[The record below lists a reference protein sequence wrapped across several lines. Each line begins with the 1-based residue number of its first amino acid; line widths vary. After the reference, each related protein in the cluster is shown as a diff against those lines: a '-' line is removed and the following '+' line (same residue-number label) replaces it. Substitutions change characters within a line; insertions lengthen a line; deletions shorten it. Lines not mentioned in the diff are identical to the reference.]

1 MTEMVPDFDK
11 DFIEHGH
18 ETYLRHISADCVIF
32 GFHENEL
39 RVLLLKW
46 KGNGPWCLPGGFVR
60 KEDSL
65 EESAIRIVKQRT
77 GLDNIFLRQFHVFS
91 DPARERSKEN
101 LPFINY
107 EGWLKDRFITVGFYA
122 LVEFSKVSP
131 EPDMFS
137 SECTWLD
144 VHSVPKDMFLD
155 HNDIFEKALQTL
167 RQSLNDH
174 PIGYELL
181 PTKFTMPEL
190 QRLYETILD
199 RSLDRRN
206 FQKKM
211 LSLGILERLKE
222 RKMGGAHKAPY
233 LYKFNKTRY
242 DKALKQGLKG
252 GFS

>member
-1 MTEMVPDFDK
+1 MDDLKAEFDNDFV
-11 DFIEHGH
+11 ERGH
-18 ETYLRHISADCVIF
+18 LVYLRHLSADCVIF

-46 KGNGPWCLPGGFVR
+46 KGDGPWCLPGGFVR

-77 GLDNIFLRQFHVFS
+77 SIDNIFLRQFHVFS
-91 DPARERSKEN
+91 SPDRERKKETM
-101 LPFINY
+101 PY
-107 EGWLKDRFITVGFYA
+107 ASSEGWLMERFVTVGFYA
-122 LVEFSKVSP
+122 LVEFSGVLPK
-131 EPDMFS
+131 PDMFS
-137 SECTWLD
+137 SECKWWD
-144 VHSVPKDMFLD
+144 VHSVPKNMFLD
-155 HNDIFEKALQTL
+155 HNEIFEKALHTL
-167 RQSLNDH
+167 RMSLNDH

-181 PTKFTMPEL
+181 PSKFTMPEL

-233 LYKFNKTRY
+233 LYKFNKAKY
-242 DKALKQGLKG
+242 DKALRLGLTG
-252 GFS
+252 GF

>member
-1 MTEMVPDFDK
+1 MDKVKAEFGEDFV
-11 DFIEHGH
+11 ERGH
-18 ETYLRHISADCVIF
+18 EVYLRHISADCVIF

-46 KGNGPWCLPGGFVR
+46 KGDGPWCLPGGFVR

-65 EESAIRIVKQRT
+65 EEAAVMIVKQRT
-77 GLDNIFLRQFHVFS
+77 GLDNIYMRQFHVFS
-91 DPARERSKEN
+91 APDRERRKDI
-101 LPFINY
+101 LPYSSYN
-107 EGWLKDRFITVGFYA
+107 GWLMDRFITVGFYA

-137 SECTWLD
+137 SECTWWD
-144 VHSVPKDMFLD
+144 VHSVPKSMFLD
-155 HNDIFEKALQTL
+155 HNEIFEKALQTL
-167 RQSLNDH
+167 RMSLNDH

-181 PTKFTMPEL
+181 PSKFTMPEL

-199 RSLDRRN
+199 RALDRRN

-233 LYKFNKTRY
+233 LYRFNKAKY
-242 DKALKQGLKG
+242 DKAIKLGLKG
-252 GFS
+252 GF

>member
-1 MTEMVPDFDK
+1 MDKEPEFDADFV
-11 DFIEHGH
+11 ERGH

-46 KGNGPWCLPGGFVR
+46 GNNGPWCLPGGFVK

-65 EESAIRIVKQRT
+65 ETSAVRIVKQRT
-77 GLDNIFLRQFHVFS
+77 GLDNIYMSQFHVFS
-91 DPARERSKEN
+91 APDRERKKEEIHAPSYN
-101 LPFINY
+101 
-107 EGWLKDRFITVGFYA
+107 GWLMERFITVGFYA

-131 EPDMFS
+131 KPDMFS
-137 SECTWLD
+137 SECTWWD
-144 VHSVPKDMFLD
+144 VHSIPKNMFLD
-155 HNDIFEKALQTL
+155 HNEIFEKALHTL
-167 RQSLNDH
+167 RMSLNDH

-181 PTKFTMPEL
+181 PKKFTMPEL

-233 LYKFNKTRY
+233 LYKFNKARY

-252 GFS
+252 GF

>member
-1 MTEMVPDFDK
+1 MDAMKPELNREL
-11 DFIEHGH
+11 IEHGH
-18 ETYLRHISADCVIF
+18 EIYLRHISADCVIF

-46 KGNGPWCLPGGFVR
+46 KNGPWCLPGGFVR

-65 EESAIRIVKQRT
+65 EQSAVRIVKERT
-77 GLDNIFLRQFHVFS
+77 GLDNIFMRQFYVFS
-91 DPARERSKEN
+91 APDRERKKETM
-101 LPFINY
+101 PY
-107 EGWLKDRFITVGFYA
+107 AAHEGWLMERFITVGFYA

-131 EPDMFS
+131 KPDGFS
-137 SECTWLD
+137 SECTWWD
-144 VHSVPKDMFLD
+144 VHSVPKNMFLD

-167 RQSLNDH
+167 RMSLNDH

-181 PTKFTMPEL
+181 PAKFTMPEL

-222 RKMGGAHKAPY
+222 RKLGGAHKAPY
-233 LYKFNKTRY
+233 LYKFNKGRY

-252 GFS
+252 GF

>member
-1 MTEMVPDFDK
+1 MSEMVPDFDTN
-11 DFIEHGH
+11 FVEHGH
-18 ETYLRHISADCVIF
+18 ETHLRHISADCVIF
-32 GFHENEL
+32 GFHQNEL

-46 KGNGPWCLPGGFVR
+46 KGDGPWCLPGGFVR

-65 EESAIRIVKQRT
+65 EQAAIRIVKQRT
-77 GLDNIFLRQFHVFS
+77 GLDNIFLRQFYVFS
-91 DPARERSKEN
+91 DPGRERSKEN

-107 EGWLKDRFITVGFYA
+107 QGWLKDRFITVGFYA

-131 EPDMFS
+131 EPDEFS

-144 VHSVPKDMFLD
+144 VHSVPKNMFLD

-167 RQSLNDH
+167 RMSLNDH

-222 RKMGGAHKAPY
+222 RKLGGAHKAPF
-233 LYKFNKTRY
+233 LYKFNKARY

-252 GFS
+252 GF

>member
-1 MTEMVPDFDK
+1 MSEQAPEFDN
-11 DFIEHGH
+11 DFIERGH

-46 KGNGPWCLPGGFVR
+46 KGDGPWCLPGGFVKR
-60 KEDSL
+60 EDTL
-65 EESAIRIVKQRT
+65 EQSATRIVKQRT
-77 GLDNIFLRQFHVFS
+77 GLDNIFMRQFHVFS
-91 DPARERSKEN
+91 DPKRERKKE
-101 LPFINY
+101 LMSYASFD
-107 EGWLKDRFITVGFYA
+107 GWLMERFVTVGFYA

-131 EPDMFS
+131 KPDMFS
-137 SECTWLD
+137 SECRWWD
-144 VHSVPKDMFLD
+144 VHSVPKGMFLD
-155 HNDIFEKALQTL
+155 HREIFEKALHTL
-167 RQSLNDH
+167 RMSLNDH

-199 RSLDRRN
+199 SPLDRRN

-233 LYKFNKTRY
+233 LYKFNKAKY
-242 DKALKQGLKG
+242 DKALRQGLTG
-252 GFS
+252 VF

>member
-1 MTEMVPDFDK
+1 MDEMIPEFDME
-11 DFIEHGH
+11 FVERGH
-18 ETYLRHISADCVIF
+18 QTYLRHVSADCVIF

-46 KGNGPWCLPGGFVR
+46 KGDGPWCLPGGFI
-60 KEDSL
+60 KHEESL
-65 EESAIRIVKQRT
+65 EQSVTRIVKLRT
-77 GLDNIFLRQFHVFS
+77 GLDNIFMRQFHVFS
-91 DPARERSKEN
+91 APDRERKKASM
-101 LPFINY
+101 PYASFD
-107 EGWLKDRFITVGFYA
+107 GWLMERFITVGFYA

-131 EPDMFS
+131 KADMFS
-137 SECTWLD
+137 SECRWWD
-144 VHSVPKDMFLD
+144 IHSVPKSMFLD
-155 HNDIFEKALQTL
+155 HNEIFEKALHTL
-167 RQSLNDH
+167 RMSLNDH

-199 RSLDRRN
+199 KSLDRRN

-222 RKMGGAHKAPY
+222 RKLGGAHKAPF
-233 LYKFNKTRY
+233 LYKFNKARY

-252 GFS
+252 GF

>member
-1 MTEMVPDFDK
+1 MSEQPPELDK
-11 DFIEHGH
+11 ELVERGH
-18 ETYLRHISADCVIF
+18 EIYLRHLSADCVIF

-46 KGNGPWCLPGGFVR
+46 KDDGPWCLPGGFVK

-65 EESAIRIVKQRT
+65 EESAIRIVKERT
-77 GLDNIFLRQFHVFS
+77 GLDNIFMRQFHVFS
-91 DPARERSKEN
+91 APDRERKKETM
-101 LPFINY
+101 PY
-107 EGWLKDRFITVGFYA
+107 AAYDGWLTERFVTVGFYA

-131 EPDMFS
+131 KPDLFS
-137 SECTWLD
+137 SECTWWD
-144 VHSVPKDMFLD
+144 VHSVPKGMFLD
-155 HNDIFEKALQTL
+155 HNEIFEKALHTL
-167 RQSLNDH
+167 RMSLNDH

-199 RSLDRRN
+199 QKLDRRN

-233 LYKFNKTRY
+233 LYKFNKAKY
-242 DKALKQGLKG
+242 DKALKQGLRG
-252 GFS
+252 GF